1 MFLWFSLMLRL
12 TTVTSRCLSAH
23 SPFVTMIC
31 VEIMVSAELFLEPS
45 SVSEWSVCFAQE
57 KNQIFAS
64 HIACSSFTYLIQKM
78 NVVAVTIGGVRV
90 EGEIAVLRVEG
101 EEVE

>member
-1 MFLWFSLMLRL
+1 MTFRF
-12 TTVTSRCLSAH
+12 LSAH

-31 VEIMVSAELFLEPS
+31 VEIAVSAEVFLEPS

-64 HIACSSFTYLIQKM
+64 YIAYSSFTYLIQKM

-90 EGEIAVLRVEG
+90 EG
-101 EEVE
+101 